1 MVDTI
6 MRAMREGPDEQH
18 TPTLDWEQMAAG
30 LCFAAV
36 LGLILL
42 AAVIA

>member
-1 MVDTI
+1 MVDTL
-6 MRAMREGPDEQH
+6 MRAMREQPDEQH

-30 LCFAAV
+30 LCFAAM

-42 AAVIA
+42 AAAVA